1 MRKRMLVLF
10 LIVAVAIGSVF
21 AGGGAEAAPAAAAA
35 PVEKSQIILGSS
47 TQLNG
52 DFFDGWTNSATNA
65 YLKEL
70 MGGYATVVWTK
81 EGRYII
87 NPIAIPSHTAVE
99 NADGTK
105 TYTFNIA
112 QNHTNNDGS

>member
-35 PVEKSQIILGSS
+35 PAQRSQIILGSS

-65 YLKEL
+65 
-70 MGGYATVVWTK
+70 
-81 EGRYII
+81 
-87 NPIAIPSHTAVE
+87 
-99 NADGTK
+99 
-105 TYTFNIA
+105 
-112 QNHTNNDGS
+112 